1 MATVVF
7 YGDLRE
13 RYGSRFDL
21 CVETAGEAIRA
32 LYMQIDG
39 LKQHLIKGAYF
50 VRVAKNNVTESNAE
64 DRLHGKLNDDD
75 VIHVVPEAAGGG
87 RFGQIIAGAVLIV
100 AGYLVTGLSYG
111 WAAPVGGAM
120 INLGIG
126 LIAGGVAQLL
136 IKPPSYDTKQGSDSS
151 KSSSFTNLD
160 NISPQG
166 AHVPVAY
173 GYLEVGSVVVSQSI
187 ESYDLKEQAEK
198 PTGGYSYTR
207 QYFAPTPVDG
217 SHVPDY
223 SDDDVR
229 AHNYKLVVAEEE

>member
-32 LYMQIDG
+32 LYMQLDG
-39 LKQHLIKGAYF
+39 LKQHLINGAYF
-50 VRVAKNNVTESNAE
+50 VRVAKRDVTEGNVE
-64 DRLHGKLNDDD
+64 DRLHRKLDDND

-87 RFGQIIAGAVLIV
+87 KFGQIIAGVIMIV
-100 AGYLVTGLSYG
+100 VSFYCPPAAATLGSALCSAGVALVI
-111 WAAPVGGAM
+111 GG
-120 INLGIG
+120 I
-126 LIAGGVAQLL
+126 AQLL
-136 IKPPSYDTKQGSDSS
+136 TKPPSFDLKQGSDSS

-187 ESYDLKEQAEK
+187 ESYDLKEQSEK
-198 PTGGYSYTR
+198 REGDIEYLR
-207 QYFAPTPVDG
+207 KYFEPVPVDDE
-217 SHVPDY
+217 HVPDNADDLVRQY
-223 SDDDVR
+223 S
-229 AHNYKLVVAEEE
+229 YKLIEEINNG